1 MGFLRP
7 MQGERA
13 TVKTY
18 LVGVAGI
25 LLAAVAIAPPVT
37 AQAAQPPVNRAHCA
51 RLYDRLSHATSQAQH
66 DRILIRGAID
76 GCFVLD

>member
-1 MGFLRP
+1 

-13 TVKTY
+13 AMKTY

-51 RLYDRLSHATSQAQH
+51 RLYDRLAHATSQAQH